1 MYVIGT
7 AGHCVAHNGRMARLF
22 RPKRCFPTEME
33 AMGMTNHETILA
45 IPDNDDWQSRIVK
58 TPGILAGKPCIRG
71 TRISVEL
78 VDELLRG
85 GRSPEDIRRCHFSH
99 ISLDDIEAC
108 RQYAATGA
116 KLSDFTWRDLYG
128 DEDDD

>member
-1 MYVIGT
+1 
-7 AGHCVAHNGRMARLF
+7 
-22 RPKRCFPTEME
+22 
-33 AMGMTNHETILA
+33 MGMTNHETIPA
-45 IPDNDDWQSRIVK
+45 IADNDVWQSRIVK

-85 GRSPEDIRRCHFSH
+85 GRSPEDIQRYHFSH
-99 ISLDDIEAC
+99 ISLADIEAC
-108 RQYAATGA
+108 RKYAATGA

>member
-1 MYVIGT
+1 MST
-7 AGHCVAHNGRMARLF
+7 
-22 RPKRCFPTEME
+22 
-33 AMGMTNHETILA
+33 TNPETIPA
-45 IPDNDDWQSRIVK
+45 IPDNDDWQSRIVR
-58 TPGILAGKPCIRG
+58 TPGVLAGKPCIRG

-78 VDELLRG
+78 VHDLLRG
-85 GRSPEDIRRCHFSH
+85 GRSPEDIRRRYSH
-99 ISLDDIEAC
+99 ISLADIEAC

>member
-1 MYVIGT
+1 MI
-7 AGHCVAHNGRMARLF
+7 
-22 RPKRCFPTEME
+22 
-33 AMGMTNHETILA
+33 NHETTLA
-45 IPDNDDWQSRIVK
+45 VPDNADWQSRIVK

-78 VDELLRG
+78 VDALLRG
-85 GRSPEDIRRCHFSH
+85 GRSPEDIRRRYSH
-99 ISLDDIEAC
+99 ISLPDIEAC

-116 KLSDFTWRDLYG
+116 KLSDFTWQDLYG

>member
-1 MYVIGT
+1 
-7 AGHCVAHNGRMARLF
+7 
-22 RPKRCFPTEME
+22 
-33 AMGMTNHETILA
+33 MTDRETVPA
-45 IPDNDDWQSRIVK
+45 VPDNGDWQSRIVK

-85 GRSPEDIRRCHFSH
+85 GRSPEDIQRHHFSH
-99 ISLDDIEAC
+99 ISLADIEAC
-108 RQYAATGA
+108 RKYAATGA

-128 DEDDD
+128 TEDDD

>member
-1 MYVIGT
+1 MD
-7 AGHCVAHNGRMARLF
+7 L
-22 RPKRCFPTEME
+22 
-33 AMGMTNHETILA
+33 TNHETIPA
-45 IPDNDDWQSRIVK
+45 IADSDDWRSRIVK

-85 GRSPEDIRRCHFSH
+85 GRSPEDIRRRHSH
-99 ISLDDIEAC
+99 VSLADIEAC
-108 RQYAATGA
+108 RKYAATGA
-116 KLSDFTWRDLYG
+116 KLSNYTWWDLYG